1 MVAEERT
8 GRQAYVAR
16 KTKETEV
23 NVTLQLDGSGVYWV
37 TTGVPF
43 FDHMMQV
50 FALHSGFDMELTAR
64 GDLAVDGHH
73 TIEDAGI
80 SLGKAIERALGDRAG
95 IRRFGHAVVPMD
107 DALVLVAVDLS
118 GRGYISY
125 DVQLPSP
132 RVGDF
137 DTELV
142 EEFLRALA
150 VNGGFNLHVKQL
162 AGRNTHHIIEA
173 IFKALALALKEAAA
187 VSGSEGVPST
197 KGLLG

>member
-1 MVAEERT
+1 LVAEERT

-37 TTGVPF
+37 TTGMPF
-43 FDHMMQV
+43 FDHVMQV

-73 TIEDAGI
+73 TVEDAGI

-107 DALVLVAVDLS
+107 DALVLAAVDLS

-187 VSGSEGVPST
+187 VSGTEGVPST

>member
-37 TTGVPF
+37 TTGMPF
-43 FDHMMQV
+43 FDHVMQV

-73 TIEDAGI
+73 TVEDAGI

-95 IRRFGHAVVPMD
+95 IRRFGHAAVPMD

-187 VSGSEGVPST
+187 VSGTEGVPST

>member
-1 MVAEERT
+1 LVAEERT

-37 TTGVPF
+37 TTGMPF
-43 FDHMMQV
+43 FDHVMQV

-73 TIEDAGI
+73 TVEDAGI

-95 IRRFGHAVVPMD
+95 IRRFGHAAVPMD

-187 VSGSEGVPST
+187 VSGTEGVPST

>member
-37 TTGVPF
+37 TTGMPF
-43 FDHMMQV
+43 FDHVMQV

-73 TIEDAGI
+73 TVEDAGI

-107 DALVLVAVDLS
+107 DALVLAAVDLS

-187 VSGSEGVPST
+187 VSGTEGVPST

>member
-1 MVAEERT
+1 MTEERT

-37 TTGVPF
+37 TTGMPF
-43 FDHMMQV
+43 FDHVMQV

-80 SLGKAIERALGDRAG
+80 SLGKAIERALGDRSG

-107 DALVLVAVDLS
+107 DALVMVAVDLS

-162 AGRNTHHIIEA
+162 AGKNTHHIIEA
-173 IFKALALALKEAAA
+173 TFKALALALKEAAA
-187 VSGSEGVPST
+187 VSGGEGVPST

>member
-1 MVAEERT
+1 MPEERT

-37 TTGVPF
+37 TTGMPF

-64 GDLAVDGHH
+64 GDLAIDGHH
-73 TIEDAGI
+73 TVEDAGI
-80 SLGKAIERALGDRAG
+80 SLGKAIERALGDRSG

-107 DALVLVAVDLS
+107 DALVLAAVDLS

-125 DVQLPSP
+125 DVQMPAA
-132 RVGDF
+132 RIGDF

-162 AGRNTHHIIEA
+162 AGKNTHHIIEA
-173 IFKALALALKEAAA
+173 TFKALALALKEAAA
-187 VSGSEGVPST
+187 ATGSEGVPST

>member
-1 MVAEERT
+1 MLEGS

-23 NVTLQLDGSGVYWV
+23 NVTLQLDGSGVHWV
-37 TTGVPF
+37 TTGMPF
-43 FDHMMQV
+43 FDHMMQI
-50 FALHSGFDMELTAR
+50 FSLHSGFDMELTAR

-80 SLGKAIERALGDRAG
+80 SLGKAIERALGDRTG
-95 IRRFGHAVVPMD
+95 IRRFGHAIVPMD

-118 GRGYISY
+118 GRGYFSY
-125 DVQLPSP
+125 EVDLPAA
-132 RVGDF
+132 RLGDF
-137 DTELV
+137 DTELI

-150 VNGGFNLHVKQL
+150 INGGFNLHVKQL

-173 IFKALALALKEAAA
+173 TFKALACALREAAA
-187 VSGSEGVPST
+187 RTGSEEVPST